1 MTKQIVNIVQLNEL
15 YNILSENENILSF
28 KVKNYPSNEG
38 LIQNLKNDKK
48 NLNNSTFVI
57 CSSNNVLLKD
67 IEIDKRNI
75 LIIENFP
82 IEFNKLI
89 ELINV
94 HLIKQK
100 YNFQSKLSIK
110 DYTIDLNSRNINKEN
125 KKLKLTERELDIIMF
140 LKNHKTPQKIE
151 ILQNQIWKY
160 SSNLETHTVETHV
173 YRLRKKISKIFKDD
187 NFIKYQPKML
197 NSCVKS
203 VSKSPK
209 VSAEYTGSSVNCKL
223 YEQLKHIKLPSS

>member
-28 KVKNYPSNEG
+28 KVKNYPTNEG

-110 DYTIDLNSRNINKEN
+110 NYTIDLNSRTINTEN

-173 YRLRKKISKIFKDD
+173 YRLRKKIKETFNDD
-187 NFIKYQPKML
+187 SFII
-197 NSCVKS
+197 
-203 VSKSPK
+203 
-209 VSAEYTGSSVNCKL
+209 
-223 YEQLKHIKLPSS
+223 IKEDGYIIK

>member
-28 KVKNYPSNEG
+28 KVKNYPTNEW

-57 CSSNNVLLKD
+57 SNSNNVLLKD

-75 LIIENFP
+75 LVIENFP

-110 DYTIDLNSRNINKEN
+110 NYTIDLNSRTINTEN

-151 ILQNQIWKY
+151 ILQRQIWKY
-160 SSNLETHTVETHV
+160 SSNIETLTVETHV
-173 YRLRKKISKIFKDD
+173 YRLRKKIKETFNDDSFIISKEDGYI
-187 NFIKYQPKML
+187 IK
-197 NSCVKS
+197 
-203 VSKSPK
+203 
-209 VSAEYTGSSVNCKL
+209 
-223 YEQLKHIKLPSS
+223 

>member
-28 KVKNYPSNEG
+28 KVKNYPTNEG

-48 NLNNSTFVI
+48 NLNNSIFVI
-57 CSSNNVLLKD
+57 SNSNNVLLKD

-100 YNFQSKLSIK
+100 YNFQSKLIIN
-110 DYTIDLNSRNINKEN
+110 DYTIDLNSRTINKEN

-173 YRLRKKISKIFKDD
+173 YRLRKKIKDTFNDD
-187 NFIKYQPKML
+187 NFII
-197 NSCVKS
+197 
-203 VSKSPK
+203 SK
-209 VSAEYTGSSVNCKL
+209 EEGYI
-223 YEQLKHIKLPSS
+223 IK

>member
-1 MTKQIVNIVQLNEL
+1 MTKQIVNIVKLNEL

-28 KVKNYPSNEG
+28 KVKNYPTNEE
-38 LIQNLKNDKK
+38 LVQDLKNDKK

-57 CSSNNVLLKD
+57 NNSNKILLKD

-75 LIIENFP
+75 LIVENFP

-100 YNFQSKLSIK
+100 YNFQSKLSVK
-110 DYTIDLNSRNINKEN
+110 DYTIDLNSRTINANN

-160 SSNLETHTVETHV
+160 SSDLETHTVETHV
-173 YRLRKKISKIFKDD
+173 YRLRKKIKETFNDE
-187 NFIKYQPKML
+187 NFIISQEDGYI
-197 NSCVKS
+197 
-203 VSKSPK
+203 
-209 VSAEYTGSSVNCKL
+209 
-223 YEQLKHIKLPSS
+223 IK

>member
-28 KVKNYPSNEG
+28 KVKNYPTNEG

-57 CSSNNVLLKD
+57 CNSNNILLKD
-67 IEIDKRNI
+67 IEIDKKNI

-100 YNFQSKLSIK
+100 YNFQSKLIIN
-110 DYTIDLNSRNINKEN
+110 DYTIDLNSRTINKEN

-151 ILQNQIWKY
+151 ILQSKIWKY

-173 YRLRKKISKIFKDD
+173 YRLRKKIKETFNDD
-187 NFIKYQPKML
+187 NFII
-197 NSCVKS
+197 
-203 VSKSPK
+203 SK
-209 VSAEYTGSSVNCKL
+209 EDGYI
-223 YEQLKHIKLPSS
+223 IK

>member
-1 MTKQIVNIVQLNEL
+1 MTKQIVNIVKLNEL

-57 CSSNNVLLKD
+57 SNSNNVLLKD

-75 LIIENFP
+75 LVIENFP

-110 DYTIDLNSRNINKEN
+110 NYTIDLNSRTINTEN

-151 ILQNQIWKY
+151 MLQNQIWKY

-173 YRLRKKISKIFKDD
+173 YRLRKKIKDTFNDD
-187 NFIKYQPKML
+187 NFII
-197 NSCVKS
+197 
-203 VSKSPK
+203 SK
-209 VSAEYTGSSVNCKL
+209 EEGYI
-223 YEQLKHIKLPSS
+223 IK

>member
-57 CSSNNVLLKD
+57 SNSNNVLLKD

-100 YNFQSKLSIK
+100 YNYQSKLSIK
-110 DYTIDLNSRNINKEN
+110 NYTIDLNSRTINTEN

-173 YRLRKKISKIFKDD
+173 YRLRKKIKETFNDD
-187 NFIKYQPKML
+187 NFII
-197 NSCVKS
+197 
-203 VSKSPK
+203 SK
-209 VSAEYTGSSVNCKL
+209 EDGYI
-223 YEQLKHIKLPSS
+223 IK

>member
-57 CSSNNVLLKD
+57 SNSNNVLLKD

-75 LIIENFP
+75 LVIENFP

-110 DYTIDLNSRNINKEN
+110 NYTIDLNSRTINTEN

-151 ILQNQIWKY
+151 MLQNQIWKY

-173 YRLRKKISKIFKDD
+173 YRLRKKIKETFNDD
-187 NFIKYQPKML
+187 NFIK
-197 NSCVKS
+197 
-203 VSKSPK
+203 SK
-209 VSAEYTGSSVNCKL
+209 EDGYI
-223 YEQLKHIKLPSS
+223 IK

>member
-28 KVKNYPSNEG
+28 KVKNYPTNEG

-48 NLNNSTFVI
+48 YLNNSTFVI
-57 CSSNNVLLKD
+57 SNSNNVLLKD

-100 YNFQSKLSIK
+100 YNFQSKLSIN
-110 DYTIDLNSRNINKEN
+110 DYNIDLNSRTINKQN

-140 LKNHKTPQKIE
+140 LKNHRTPQKIE
-151 ILQNQIWKY
+151 ILQSQIWKY

-173 YRLRKKISKIFKDD
+173 YRLRKKIKETFNDD
-187 NFIKYQPKML
+187 NFII
-197 NSCVKS
+197 
-203 VSKSPK
+203 SK
-209 VSAEYTGSSVNCKL
+209 EDGYI
-223 YEQLKHIKLPSS
+223 IK

>member
-28 KVKNYPSNEG
+28 KLKNYPTNEW

-48 NLNNSTFVI
+48 YLNNSTFVI
-57 CSSNNVLLKD
+57 SNSNNVLLKD

-75 LIIENFP
+75 LVIENFP

-100 YNFQSKLSIK
+100 YNFQSKLSIN
-110 DYTIDLNSRNINKEN
+110 DYNIDLNSRTINKQN

-151 ILQNQIWKY
+151 ILQSQIWKY

-173 YRLRKKISKIFKDD
+173 YRLRKKIKETFNDDSFIISKEDGYI
-187 NFIKYQPKML
+187 IK
-197 NSCVKS
+197 
-203 VSKSPK
+203 
-209 VSAEYTGSSVNCKL
+209 
-223 YEQLKHIKLPSS
+223 

>member
-28 KVKNYPSNEG
+28 KVKNYPTNEG

-48 NLNNSTFVI
+48 NLNNSIFVI
-57 CSSNNVLLKD
+57 SNSNNILFKD
-67 IEIDKRNI
+67 IEIYKKNI

-100 YNFQSKLSIK
+100 YNFQSKLSIN
-110 DYTIDLNSRNINKEN
+110 DYNIDLNSRTINKQN

-151 ILQNQIWKY
+151 ILQSQIWKY

-173 YRLRKKISKIFKDD
+173 YRLRKKIKETFNDD
-187 NFIKYQPKML
+187 NFII
-197 NSCVKS
+197 
-203 VSKSPK
+203 SK
-209 VSAEYTGSSVNCKL
+209 EDGYI
-223 YEQLKHIKLPSS
+223 IK

>member
-28 KVKNYPSNEG
+28 KVKNYPTNEG

-48 NLNNSTFVI
+48 NLNNSIFVI
-57 CSSNNVLLKD
+57 SNSNNILFKD
-67 IEIDKRNI
+67 IEIYKKNI

-100 YNFQSKLSIK
+100 YNFQSKLSIN
-110 DYTIDLNSRNINKEN
+110 DYNIDLNSRTINKQN

-151 ILQNQIWKY
+151 MLQNQIWKY

-173 YRLRKKISKIFKDD
+173 YRLRKKIKDFFNDSK
-187 NFIKYQPKML
+187 FIKSTDNGYK
-197 NSCVKS
+197 
-203 VSKSPK
+203 
-209 VSAEYTGSSVNCKL
+209 
-223 YEQLKHIKLPSS
+223 I

>member
-1 MTKQIVNIVQLNEL
+1 MTKQIVYIVQLNEL

-57 CSSNNVLLKD
+57 SNSNNVLLKD

-160 SSNLETHTVETHV
+160 SSDLETHTVETHV
-173 YRLRKKISKIFKDD
+173 YRLRKKIKDTFNDD
-187 NFIKYQPKML
+187 NFII
-197 NSCVKS
+197 
-203 VSKSPK
+203 SK
-209 VSAEYTGSSVNCKL
+209 EEGYI
-223 YEQLKHIKLPSS
+223 IK

>member
-57 CSSNNVLLKD
+57 SNSNNVLLKD

-75 LIIENFP
+75 LVIENFP

-100 YNFQSKLSIK
+100 YNFQSKLSIN
-110 DYTIDLNSRNINKEN
+110 DYNIDLNSRTINKQN

-173 YRLRKKISKIFKDD
+173 YRLRKKIKETFNDD
-187 NFIKYQPKML
+187 NFII
-197 NSCVKS
+197 
-203 VSKSPK
+203 SK
-209 VSAEYTGSSVNCKL
+209 EDGYI
-223 YEQLKHIKLPSS
+223 IK

>member
-57 CSSNNVLLKD
+57 SNSNNVLLKD

-110 DYTIDLNSRNINKEN
+110 DYIIDLNSRTINTEN

-151 ILQNQIWKY
+151 MLQNQIWKY

-173 YRLRKKISKIFKDD
+173 YRLRKKIKDFFNDSK
-187 NFIKYQPKML
+187 FIKSTDNGYK
-197 NSCVKS
+197 
-203 VSKSPK
+203 
-209 VSAEYTGSSVNCKL
+209 
-223 YEQLKHIKLPSS
+223 I

>member
-48 NLNNSTFVI
+48 NLNSSTFVI
-57 CSSNNVLLKD
+57 SNSNNVLLKD

-94 HLIKQK
+94 HLIKQRYK
-100 YNFQSKLSIK
+100 FQSKLSIK
-110 DYTIDLNSRNINKEN
+110 NYSIDLNSRTIKTEN
-125 KKLKLTERELDIIMF
+125 NKLKLTERELDIIMF

-151 ILQNQIWKY
+151 MLQNQIWKY

-173 YRLRKKISKIFKDD
+173 YRLRKKINETFDDSNFLVSSKDGYKI
-187 NFIKYQPKML
+187 
-197 NSCVKS
+197 
-203 VSKSPK
+203 
-209 VSAEYTGSSVNCKL
+209 
-223 YEQLKHIKLPSS
+223 

>member
-28 KVKNYPSNEG
+28 KVKNYPTNEG

-48 NLNNSTFVI
+48 YLNNSTFVI
-57 CSSNNVLLKD
+57 SNSNNVLLKD
-67 IEIDKRNI
+67 IEIDKKNI

-100 YNFQSKLSIK
+100 YKFQSKLSIK
-110 DYTIDLNSRNINKEN
+110 DYTIDLNSRNIKKEN

-160 SSNLETHTVETHV
+160 SSDLETHTVETHV
-173 YRLRKKISKIFKDD
+173 YRLRKKIKDTFNDD
-187 NFIKYQPKML
+187 NFII
-197 NSCVKS
+197 
-203 VSKSPK
+203 SK
-209 VSAEYTGSSVNCKL
+209 EEGYI
-223 YEQLKHIKLPSS
+223 IK

>member
-57 CSSNNVLLKD
+57 SNSNNVLLKD
-67 IEIDKRNI
+67 IEIDKKNI

-110 DYTIDLNSRNINKEN
+110 NYTIDLNSRTINTEN

-151 ILQNQIWKY
+151 MLQNQIWKY

-173 YRLRKKISKIFKDD
+173 YRLRKKIKETFNDD
-187 NFIKYQPKML
+187 NFIK
-197 NSCVKS
+197 
-203 VSKSPK
+203 SK
-209 VSAEYTGSSVNCKL
+209 EDGYI
-223 YEQLKHIKLPSS
+223 IK

>member
-28 KVKNYPSNEG
+28 KIKNYPSNEG

-57 CSSNNVLLKD
+57 SNSNNVLLKD

-75 LIIENFP
+75 LVIENFP

-125 KKLKLTERELDIIMF
+125 KKLKLTERELDIIIF

-173 YRLRKKISKIFKDD
+173 YRLRKKIKETFNDDSFIISKEDGYI
-187 NFIKYQPKML
+187 IK
-197 NSCVKS
+197 
-203 VSKSPK
+203 
-209 VSAEYTGSSVNCKL
+209 
-223 YEQLKHIKLPSS
+223 

>member
-28 KVKNYPSNEG
+28 KVKNYPTNEG

-48 NLNNSTFVI
+48 NLNNSIFVI
-57 CSSNNVLLKD
+57 SNSNNILFKD
-67 IEIDKRNI
+67 IEIYKKNI

-100 YNFQSKLSIK
+100 YNFQSKLSIN
-110 DYTIDLNSRNINKEN
+110 DYNIDLNSRTINKQN

-151 ILQNQIWKY
+151 ILQSQIWKY

-173 YRLRKKISKIFKDD
+173 YR
-187 NFIKYQPKML
+187 
-197 NSCVKS
+197 
-203 VSKSPK
+203 
-209 VSAEYTGSSVNCKL
+209 
-223 YEQLKHIKLPSS
+223 

>member
-1 MTKQIVNIVQLNEL
+1 MTKQIVYIVQLNEL

-28 KVKNYPSNEG
+28 KVKNYPTNEG

-173 YRLRKKISKIFKDD
+173 YRLRKKIKETFNDDSFIISKEDGYI
-187 NFIKYQPKML
+187 IK
-197 NSCVKS
+197 
-203 VSKSPK
+203 
-209 VSAEYTGSSVNCKL
+209 
-223 YEQLKHIKLPSS
+223 

>member
-57 CSSNNVLLKD
+57 SNSNNVLLKD

-75 LIIENFP
+75 LVIENFP

-110 DYTIDLNSRNINKEN
+110 NYTIDLNSRTINTEN

-151 ILQNQIWKY
+151 MLQNQIWKY

-173 YRLRKKISKIFKDD
+173 YRLRKKIKETFNDD
-187 NFIKYQPKML
+187 NFII
-197 NSCVKS
+197 
-203 VSKSPK
+203 SK
-209 VSAEYTGSSVNCKL
+209 EDGYI
-223 YEQLKHIKLPSS
+223 IK

>member
-28 KVKNYPSNEG
+28 KVKNYPTNEG

-48 NLNNSTFVI
+48 YLNNSTFVI
-57 CSSNNVLLKD
+57 SNSNNVLLKD

-75 LIIENFP
+75 LVIENFP

-110 DYTIDLNSRNINKEN
+110 NYTIDLNSRTINKEN

-173 YRLRKKISKIFKDD
+173 YRLRKKIKETFNDD
-187 NFIKYQPKML
+187 NFII
-197 NSCVKS
+197 
-203 VSKSPK
+203 SK
-209 VSAEYTGSSVNCKL
+209 EDGYI
-223 YEQLKHIKLPSS
+223 IK

>member
-48 NLNNSTFVI
+48 NLNSSTFVI
-57 CSSNNVLLKD
+57 SNSNNVLLKD

-110 DYTIDLNSRNINKEN
+110 NYTIDLNSRTINTEN

-151 ILQNQIWKY
+151 MLQNQIWKY

-173 YRLRKKISKIFKDD
+173 YRLRKKIKETFNDD
-187 NFIKYQPKML
+187 NFII
-197 NSCVKS
+197 
-203 VSKSPK
+203 SK
-209 VSAEYTGSSVNCKL
+209 EDGYI
-223 YEQLKHIKLPSS
+223 IK

>member
-1 MTKQIVNIVQLNEL
+1 MTKQIVNIVKLNEL

-28 KVKNYPSNEG
+28 KLKNYPTNEE
-38 LIQNLKNDKK
+38 LIQDLKNDKK
-48 NLNNSTFVI
+48 NLSNSTFI
-57 CSSNNVLLKD
+57 IYNSNKVLLKD
-67 IEIDKRNI
+67 FEIDKRNI
-75 LIIENFP
+75 LIVENFP

-94 HLIKQK
+94 HLIKQR

-110 DYTIDLNSRNINKEN
+110 DYAIDLNSRTINKEN

-160 SSNLETHTVETHV
+160 SSDLETHTVETHV
-173 YRLRKKISKIFKDD
+173 YRLRKKIKETFNDE
-187 NFIKYQPKML
+187 NFIISQEDGYI
-197 NSCVKS
+197 
-203 VSKSPK
+203 
-209 VSAEYTGSSVNCKL
+209 
-223 YEQLKHIKLPSS
+223 IK